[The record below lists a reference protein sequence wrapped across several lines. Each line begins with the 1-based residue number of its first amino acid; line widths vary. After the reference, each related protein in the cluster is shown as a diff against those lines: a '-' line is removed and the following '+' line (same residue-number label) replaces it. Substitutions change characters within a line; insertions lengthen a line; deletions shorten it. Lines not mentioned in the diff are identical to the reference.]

1 MSTDSVHMHH
11 RLLLRITLTNMVA
24 SMEMA
29 VALRAKG
36 GSSFLLQR
44 FALQLMDFMESDEMC

>member
-1 MSTDSVHMHH
+1 MSLDSVHMHP
-11 RLLLRITLTNMVA
+11 RLLLRTQITSMVA

-44 FALQLMDFMESDEMC
+44 SALQLYSS